1 LDFRKKL
8 FKLYFVF
15 WQGKKKEREEKLEN
29 ELDKREEKL
38 EEKEKNYYENEDLEK
53 EIREK
58 VFISFI
64 ISLVFI
70 ISTGLIIGIIITL
83 VRFNWWKFISL
94 FLSKTLP
101 PLLAVYLSILLIFAV
116 VLWIKVR
123 DLISEINEI
132 MKRTTKS
139 DDALSEISQKVSS
152 AAQFTFI
159 FSILSFFLAAIL
171 TPVVIHFQ
179 DIGDIHI
186 SIAYVSSIIS
196 VSFPSAFVTST
207 LISSALSEKIILPKT
222 YLKETLYIANIPLR
236 VKILG
241 GIISIIFLI
250 SPIFFIYHLETTIR
264 SIKEIQAKEIF
275 NSFSR
280 GENIPY
286 SVKWEVSRDNL
297 KNLPFEKQIFD
308 AIEEKIEIKEGFL
321 FDYLSPAIFI
331 FREKDSRTIEGYI
344 VPMIWVED
352 KIKSEI
358 LPFIIISLILGG
370 LSILLVNISI
380 GRYISRAIR
389 DSEKRIIITD
399 DEFFRISSIISKQS
413 YEIEDISNKYSK
425 TQEEVRQSA
434 LQIYSMLTDTRTG
447 IHKTQEEIRKLKTSI
462 TRINQIISKDIEA
475 ENPLPTEPIEP
486 IYHKLNAITKEIK
499 RIKDKVNEV
508 ISQITEFSNVRIAT
522 RTHQRDI
529 HYDERMSLKEVML
542 SKKIDFAKSNIEK
555 LDEFLEKLREKS
567 ERFVSIIEKIS
578 SDIDKFISLQDD
590 IEKIRKR
597 LVILSVNTTI
607 IAVRSE
613 GQSKEELSI
622 IAKQMSETIDEITK
636 ISNNIKEI
644 SKIAN
649 RIENEYLSFSEDG
662 AIKDI
667 LSDISGL
674 IKSVQ
679 DIIEEDI
686 TTLAADI
693 TKSSSELI
701 LNMKQLSSRINETD
715 EFLKKL
721 SQTLPKIE
729 NKKHEIYTSFEEVI
743 KDLQDLSLKSQEM
756 EKKCENISKNF
767 ELILEKYRNFK
778 MEFQSI
784 IYSIRSETKKIF
796 DTIEKIE
803 KEHNNIKTT
812 IDKALKFISD
822 LLRG

>member
-1 LDFRKKL
+1 M
-8 FKLYFVF
+8 F
-15 WQGKKKEREEKLEN
+15 WQGKNKEMEGKIKN
-29 ELDKREEKL
+29 ELDKKDKKL
-38 EEKEKNYYENEDLEK
+38 EDEEINDYDIKDLEK

-64 ISLVFI
+64 ISLIFI
-70 ISTGLIIGIIITL
+70 ISTGLIIGVIITL
-83 VRFNWWKFISL
+83 VRFNWWKFISIL
-94 FLSKTLP
+94 LLKTLP
-101 PLLAVYLSILLIFAV
+101 PLLAVYFSILLIFAV
-116 VLWIKVR
+116 ILWIKIR
-123 DLISEINEI
+123 DSIGEINEI
-132 MKRTTKS
+132 VKRTTKS
-139 DDALSEISQKVSS
+139 DNTLSQISQKVSS
-152 AAQFTFI
+152 VAQFTFI
-159 FSILSFFLAAIL
+159 SSVSSYFLAAVL
-171 TPVVIHFQ
+171 TPVVIYFQ
-179 DIGDIHI
+179 DIGDIHV
-186 SIAYVSSIIS
+186 SIIYVSSIIS
-196 VSFPSAFVTST
+196 VSFPSAFVSST
-207 LISSALSEKIILPKT
+207 LIGSTFSEKIRLPKT

-236 VKILG
+236 AKILG

-280 GENIPY
+280 GEHIPY

-297 KNLPFEKQIFD
+297 KNLPFENQIFE
-308 AIEEKIEIKEGFL
+308 AIEKKIEIKEGFL
-321 FDYLSPAIFI
+321 FDYLSSAIFV

-358 LPFIIISLILGG
+358 LPFIIISAILAG
-370 LSILLVNISI
+370 LSVILINISI
-380 GRYISRAIR
+380 GRYISRAVR

-413 YEIEDISNKYSK
+413 YEIEDLSNKYSR
-425 TQEEVRQSA
+425 TQEEVKQYV

-447 IHKTQEEIRKLKTSI
+447 IHKTQEEIRKIKTSI

-475 ENPLPTEPIEP
+475 EPPLPTEQIEP
-486 IYHKLNAITKEIK
+486 IYYKLNSITKEIK

-508 ISQITEFSNVRIAT
+508 ISQITEFSNVKIASRIP
-522 RTHQRDI
+522 QRDI

-567 ERFVSIIEKIS
+567 ERFVSIVGKIS

-590 IEKIRKR
+590 MEKLRKR

-636 ISNNIKEI
+636 ISKNIKEI
-644 SKIAN
+644 SEIAN

-674 IKSVQ
+674 IKSIQ

-686 TTLAADI
+686 TTLASDI

-729 NKKHEIYTSFEEVI
+729 NKKHEISKSFEEAI
-743 KDLQDLSLKSQEM
+743 NDLQDLSLKSQEM

-778 MEFQSI
+778 AEFQSV

-803 KEHNNIKTT
+803 KEQNNIKTT
-812 IDKALKFISD
+812 IEKVLKFISD
-822 LLRG
+822 LLQG

>member
-1 LDFRKKL
+1 
-8 FKLYFVF
+8 VF
-15 WQGKKKEREEKLEN
+15 WQEKKKERVEKTEN
-29 ELDKREEKL
+29 ESNKKEEKL
-38 EEKEKNYYENEDLEK
+38 EEKDESEDLEK

-83 VRFNWWKFISL
+83 VRLNWWKFISPL
-94 FLSKTLP
+94 ISKTLP
-101 PLLAVYLSILLIFAV
+101 PLLAIYFSILLIFAV
-116 VLWIKVR
+116 ILWIKVR
-123 DLISEINEI
+123 DLIVEINERV
-132 MKRTTKS
+132 KRAKTS
-139 DDALSEISQKVSS
+139 DNALSEISQKVSS

-159 FSILSFFLAAIL
+159 SSLSAYFLTAIL

-179 DIGDIHI
+179 DIGDIHV
-186 SIAYVSSIIS
+186 SIIYVSSIIS
-196 VSFPSAFVTST
+196 VSFPSAFVAST
-207 LISSALSEKIILPKT
+207 LIGSALSEKIRLPKT

-236 VKILG
+236 VKIIG

-250 SPIFFIYHLETTIR
+250 SPILFIYHLETTIR

-280 GENIPY
+280 GEHIPY
-286 SVKWEVSRDNL
+286 SIRWEVTRDSL

-308 AIEEKIEIKEGFL
+308 AIEEKIKLKEGFL

-331 FREKDSRTIEGYI
+331 FREKDSKTIEGYV

-352 KIKSEI
+352 KIKNEI
-358 LPFIIISLILGG
+358 LPFIIISVILSVLSVMLI
-370 LSILLVNISI
+370 NISI

-413 YEIEDISNKYSK
+413 YEIEDLSNKYSK

-447 IHKTQEEIRKLKTSI
+447 IHKAQEEIRKLKTSI
-462 TRINQIISKDIEA
+462 TRINQIISKDIET
-475 ENPLPTEPIEP
+475 ETSLPTEPIEP
-486 IYHKLNAITKEIK
+486 IYYKVNAITKDIK

-508 ISQITEFSNVRIAT
+508 ISQITEFSNEKITT
-522 RTHQRDI
+522 RTSQRDI
-529 HYDERMSLKEVML
+529 HYDEMMSLKEVML
-542 SKKIDFAKSNIEK
+542 SKKIEFAKSNIEK

-567 ERFVSIIEKIS
+567 ERFVSIVGKIS

-590 IEKIRKR
+590 IEKLRKR

-644 SKIAN
+644 KEIAN

-674 IKSVQ
+674 IKSIQ

-686 TTLAADI
+686 TTLASDI

-721 SQTLPKIE
+721 YQTLPKIE
-729 NKKHEIYTSFEEVI
+729 NKKHEISTSFEEAI
-743 KDLQDLSLKSQEM
+743 KDLQDLSVKSQEM

-778 MEFQSI
+778 AEFQNI

-803 KEHNNIKTT
+803 KEQNNIKTT
-812 IDKALKFISD
+812 IEKVLKFISD
-822 LLRG
+822 LLQG

>member
-1 LDFRKKL
+1 
-8 FKLYFVF
+8 VF
-15 WQGKKKEREEKLEN
+15 WQEKKKERVEKTEN
-29 ELDKREEKL
+29 ESNKKEEKL
-38 EEKEKNYYENEDLEK
+38 EEKDESEDLEK

-70 ISTGLIIGIIITL
+70 ISTGLIIGTIITL

-94 FLSKTLP
+94 LISKTLP
-101 PLLAVYLSILLIFAV
+101 PLLAIYFSILLIFAV
-116 VLWIKVR
+116 ILWIKVR
-123 DLISEINEI
+123 DLIVEINERV
-132 MKRTTKS
+132 KRAKTS
-139 DDALSEISQKVSS
+139 DNALSEISQKVSS

-159 FSILSFFLAAIL
+159 SSLSAYFLAAIL

-179 DIGDIHI
+179 DIGDIHV
-186 SIAYVSSIIS
+186 SIIYVSSIIS

-207 LISSALSEKIILPKT
+207 LIGSALSETIRLPKT

-236 VKILG
+236 VKIIG

-250 SPIFFIYHLETTIR
+250 SPILFIYHLETTIR

-280 GENIPY
+280 GEHIPY
-286 SVKWEVSRDNL
+286 SIRWEVSRDSL

-308 AIEEKIEIKEGFL
+308 AIEEKIKLKEGFL

-331 FREKDSRTIEGYI
+331 FREKDSKTIEGYV

-358 LPFIIISLILGG
+358 LPFIIISVILSG
-370 LSILLVNISI
+370 LSVLLINISI
-380 GRYISRAIR
+380 GRYISRAMR
-389 DSEKRIIITD
+389 DSEKRIVITD

-413 YEIEDISNKYSK
+413 YEIEDLSNKYSK

-447 IHKTQEEIRKLKTSI
+447 IHRTQEEIRKIKTSI
-462 TRINQIISKDIEA
+462 TRINQIISKDIET
-475 ENPLPTEPIEP
+475 ETPLPTEPIEP
-486 IYHKLNAITKEIK
+486 IYHKVNAITKDIK

-508 ISQITEFSNVRIAT
+508 ISQITEFSNEKITT
-522 RTHQRDI
+522 RTSQRDI
-529 HYDERMSLKEVML
+529 HYDEMMSLKEVML
-542 SKKIDFAKSNIEK
+542 SKKIEFAKSNIEK

-567 ERFVSIIEKIS
+567 ERFVSIVGKIS

-590 IEKIRKR
+590 IEKLRKR

-644 SKIAN
+644 KEIAN

-674 IKSVQ
+674 IKSIQ

-686 TTLAADI
+686 TTLASDI

-721 SQTLPKIE
+721 YQTLPKIE
-729 NKKHEIYTSFEEVI
+729 NKKHEISTSFEEAI
-743 KDLQDLSLKSQEM
+743 KDLQDLSVKSQEM

-778 MEFQSI
+778 AEFQSI

-803 KEHNNIKTT
+803 KEQNNIKTT
-812 IDKALKFISD
+812 IEKVLKFISD
-822 LLRG
+822 LLQG

>member
-1 LDFRKKL
+1 M
-8 FKLYFVF
+8 F
-15 WQGKKKEREEKLEN
+15 WQGKNKEMEEKIKN
-29 ELDKREEKL
+29 ELDKKDKKL
-38 EEKEKNYYENEDLEK
+38 EDEEINDYDIKDLEK

-64 ISLVFI
+64 ISLIFI
-70 ISTGLIIGIIITL
+70 ISTGLIIGVIITL
-83 VRFNWWKFISL
+83 VRFNWWKFISIL
-94 FLSKTLP
+94 LLKTLP
-101 PLLAVYLSILLIFAV
+101 PLLAVYFSILLIFAV
-116 VLWIKVR
+116 ILWIKIR
-123 DLISEINEI
+123 DSIGEINEI
-132 MKRTTKS
+132 VKRTTKS
-139 DDALSEISQKVSS
+139 DNTLSQISQKVSS
-152 AAQFTFI
+152 VAQFTFI
-159 FSILSFFLAAIL
+159 SSVSSYFLAAVL
-171 TPVVIHFQ
+171 TPVVIYFQ
-179 DIGDIHI
+179 DIGDIHV
-186 SIAYVSSIIS
+186 SIIYVSSIIS
-196 VSFPSAFVTST
+196 VSFPSAFVSST
-207 LISSALSEKIILPKT
+207 LIGSTFSEKIRLPKT

-236 VKILG
+236 AKILG

-280 GENIPY
+280 GEHIPY

-297 KNLPFEKQIFD
+297 KNLPFENQIFE
-308 AIEEKIEIKEGFL
+308 AIEKKIEIKEGFL
-321 FDYLSPAIFI
+321 FDYLSSAIFV

-358 LPFIIISLILGG
+358 LPFIIISAILAG
-370 LSILLVNISI
+370 LSVILINISI
-380 GRYISRAIR
+380 GRYISRAVR

-413 YEIEDISNKYSK
+413 YEIEDLSNKYSR
-425 TQEEVRQSA
+425 TQEEVRQSV

-447 IHKTQEEIRKLKTSI
+447 IHKTQEEIRKIKTSI

-475 ENPLPTEPIEP
+475 ESPLPTEQIEP
-486 IYHKLNAITKEIK
+486 IYYKLNSITKEIK

-508 ISQITEFSNVRIAT
+508 ISQITEFSNEKIASRIP
-522 RTHQRDI
+522 QRDI

-567 ERFVSIIEKIS
+567 ERFVSIVGKIS

-590 IEKIRKR
+590 MEKLRKR

-636 ISNNIKEI
+636 ISKNIKEI
-644 SKIAN
+644 SEIAN

-674 IKSVQ
+674 IKSIQ

-686 TTLAADI
+686 TTLASDI

-729 NKKHEIYTSFEEVI
+729 NKKHEISKSFEEAI
-743 KDLQDLSLKSQEM
+743 NDLQDLSLKSQEM

-778 MEFQSI
+778 AEFQSV

-803 KEHNNIKTT
+803 KEQNNIKTT
-812 IDKALKFISD
+812 IEKVLKFISD
-822 LLRG
+822 LLQG

>member
-1 LDFRKKL
+1 
-8 FKLYFVF
+8 VF
-15 WQGKKKEREEKLEN
+15 WQEKKKERAEKTEN
-29 ELDKREEKL
+29 ESNKKEEKL
-38 EEKEKNYYENEDLEK
+38 EEKDESEDLEK

-70 ISTGLIIGIIITL
+70 ISAGLIIGIIITL

-94 FLSKTLP
+94 LLSKTLP
-101 PLLAVYLSILLIFAV
+101 PLLAIYFSILLIFAV
-116 VLWIKVR
+116 ILWIKVR
-123 DLISEINEI
+123 DLIVEINERV
-132 MKRTTKS
+132 KRAKTS
-139 DDALSEISQKVSS
+139 DNALSEISQKVSS
-152 AAQFTFI
+152 VAQFTFI
-159 FSILSFFLAAIL
+159 SSLSAYFLAAIL

-186 SIAYVSSIIS
+186 SIIYVSSIIS

-207 LISSALSEKIILPKT
+207 LIGSALSEKIRLPKT

-236 VKILG
+236 VKIIG
-241 GIISIIFLI
+241 GIMSIIFLI
-250 SPIFFIYHLETTIR
+250 SPILFIYHLETTIR

-280 GENIPY
+280 GEHIPY
-286 SVKWEVSRDNL
+286 SIRWEVTRDSL

-308 AIEEKIEIKEGFL
+308 AIEEKIKLKEGFL

-331 FREKDSRTIEGYI
+331 FREKDSKTIEGYV

-358 LPFIIISLILGG
+358 LPFIIISVILSG
-370 LSILLVNISI
+370 LSVLLINISI
-380 GRYISRAIR
+380 GRYISRAMR

-413 YEIEDISNKYSK
+413 YEIEDLSNKYSK

-447 IHKTQEEIRKLKTSI
+447 IHRTQEEIRKIKTSI
-462 TRINQIISKDIEA
+462 TRINQLISKDIET
-475 ENPLPTEPIEP
+475 ETSLPTEQIEP
-486 IYHKLNAITKEIK
+486 IYHKVNAITKDIK

-508 ISQITEFSNVRIAT
+508 LSQITEFSNEKITT
-522 RTHQRDI
+522 RTSQRDI
-529 HYDERMSLKEVML
+529 HYDEMMSLKEVML
-542 SKKIDFAKSNIEK
+542 SKKIEFAKSNIEK

-567 ERFVSIIEKIS
+567 ERFVSIVGKIS

-590 IEKIRKR
+590 IEKLRKR

-644 SKIAN
+644 KEIAN

-674 IKSVQ
+674 IKSIQ

-686 TTLAADI
+686 TTLASDI

-721 SQTLPKIE
+721 YQTLPKIE
-729 NKKHEIYTSFEEVI
+729 NKKHEISTSFEEAI
-743 KDLQDLSLKSQEM
+743 KDLQDLSVKSQEM

-778 MEFQSI
+778 AEFQNI

-803 KEHNNIKTT
+803 KEQNNIKTT
-812 IDKALKFISD
+812 IEKVLKFISE
-822 LLRG
+822 LLQG

>member
-1 LDFRKKL
+1 M
-8 FKLYFVF
+8 F
-15 WQGKKKEREEKLEN
+15 WQGKNKEMEEKIKN
-29 ELDKREEKL
+29 ELDKKDKKL
-38 EEKEKNYYENEDLEK
+38 EDEEINDYDIKDLEK

-64 ISLVFI
+64 ISLIFI
-70 ISTGLIIGIIITL
+70 ISTGLIIGVIITL
-83 VRFNWWKFISL
+83 VRFNWWKFISIL
-94 FLSKTLP
+94 LLKTLP
-101 PLLAVYLSILLIFAV
+101 PLLAVYFSILLIFAV
-116 VLWIKVR
+116 ILWIKIR
-123 DLISEINEI
+123 DSIGEINEI
-132 MKRTTKS
+132 VKRTTKS
-139 DDALSEISQKVSS
+139 DNTLSQISQKVSS
-152 AAQFTFI
+152 VAQFTFI
-159 FSILSFFLAAIL
+159 SSISSYFLAAVL
-171 TPVVIHFQ
+171 TPVVIYFQ
-179 DIGDIHI
+179 DIGDIHV
-186 SIAYVSSIIS
+186 SIIYVSSIIS
-196 VSFPSAFVTST
+196 VSFPSAFVSST
-207 LISSALSEKIILPKT
+207 LIGSTFSEKIRLPKT

-236 VKILG
+236 AKILG

-280 GENIPY
+280 GEHIPY

-297 KNLPFEKQIFD
+297 KNLPFENQIFE
-308 AIEEKIEIKEGFL
+308 AIEKKIEIKEGFL
-321 FDYLSPAIFI
+321 FDYLSSAIFV

-358 LPFIIISLILGG
+358 LPFIIISAILAG
-370 LSILLVNISI
+370 LSVILINISI
-380 GRYISRAIR
+380 GRYISRAVR

-413 YEIEDISNKYSK
+413 YEIEDLSNKYSR
-425 TQEEVRQSA
+425 TQEEVKQSV

-447 IHKTQEEIRKLKTSI
+447 IHKTQEEIRKIKTSI

-475 ENPLPTEPIEP
+475 EPPLPTEQIEP
-486 IYHKLNAITKEIK
+486 IYYKLNSITKEIK

-508 ISQITEFSNVRIAT
+508 ISQITEFSNVKIASRIP
-522 RTHQRDI
+522 QRDI

-567 ERFVSIIEKIS
+567 ERFVSIVGKIS

-590 IEKIRKR
+590 MEKLRKR

-636 ISNNIKEI
+636 ISKNIKEI
-644 SKIAN
+644 SEIAN

-674 IKSVQ
+674 IKSIQ

-686 TTLAADI
+686 TTLASDI

-729 NKKHEIYTSFEEVI
+729 NKKHEISKSFEEAI
-743 KDLQDLSLKSQEM
+743 NDLQDLSLKSQEM

-778 MEFQSI
+778 AEFQSV

-803 KEHNNIKTT
+803 KEQNNIKTT
-812 IDKALKFISD
+812 IEKALKFISD
-822 LLRG
+822 LLQG

>member
-1 LDFRKKL
+1 
-8 FKLYFVF
+8 VF
-15 WQGKKKEREEKLEN
+15 WQEKKKERVEKTEN
-29 ELDKREEKL
+29 ESNKKEEKL
-38 EEKEKNYYENEDLEK
+38 EEKDESEDLEK

-70 ISTGLIIGIIITL
+70 ISTGLIIGTIITL

-94 FLSKTLP
+94 LISKTLP
-101 PLLAVYLSILLIFAV
+101 PLLAIYFSILLIFAV
-116 VLWIKVR
+116 ILWIKVR
-123 DLISEINEI
+123 DLIVEINERV
-132 MKRTTKS
+132 KRAKTS
-139 DDALSEISQKVSS
+139 DNALSEISQKVSS

-159 FSILSFFLAAIL
+159 SSLSAYFLAAIL

-179 DIGDIHI
+179 DIGDIHV
-186 SIAYVSSIIS
+186 SIIYVSSIIS

-207 LISSALSEKIILPKT
+207 LIGSALSETIRLPKT

-236 VKILG
+236 VKIIG

-250 SPIFFIYHLETTIR
+250 SPILFIYHLETTIR

-280 GENIPY
+280 GEHIPY
-286 SVKWEVSRDNL
+286 SIRWEVSRDSL

-308 AIEEKIEIKEGFL
+308 AIEEKIKLKEGFL

-331 FREKDSRTIEGYI
+331 FREKDSKTIEGYV

-358 LPFIIISLILGG
+358 LPFIIISVILSG
-370 LSILLVNISI
+370 LSVLLINISI
-380 GRYISRAIR
+380 GRYISRAMR
-389 DSEKRIIITD
+389 DSEKRIVITD

-413 YEIEDISNKYSK
+413 YEIEDLSNKYSK

-462 TRINQIISKDIEA
+462 TRINQIISKDIET
-475 ENPLPTEPIEP
+475 ETSLPTEPIEP
-486 IYHKLNAITKEIK
+486 IYYKVNAITKDIK

-508 ISQITEFSNVRIAT
+508 ISQITEFSNEKITT
-522 RTHQRDI
+522 RTSQRDI
-529 HYDERMSLKEVML
+529 HYDEMMSLKEVML
-542 SKKIDFAKSNIEK
+542 SKKIEFAKSNIEK

-567 ERFVSIIEKIS
+567 ERFVSIVGKIS

-590 IEKIRKR
+590 IEKLRKR

-644 SKIAN
+644 KEIAN

-674 IKSVQ
+674 IKSIQ

-686 TTLAADI
+686 TTLASDI

-721 SQTLPKIE
+721 YQTLPKIE
-729 NKKHEIYTSFEEVI
+729 NKKHEISTSFEEAI
-743 KDLQDLSLKSQEM
+743 KDLQDLSVKSQEM

-778 MEFQSI
+778 AEFQSI

-803 KEHNNIKTT
+803 KEQNNIKTT
-812 IDKALKFISD
+812 IEKVLKFISD
-822 LLRG
+822 LLQG